1 MVWGVRPWGARRIL
15 AHVKGLPRDSA
26 TIRAL
31 RGEMADWTWDTELL
45 AAVFDGIN
53 ALCYYTLRA
62 AGVED
67 ARPPKPF
74 PRPGR
79 EEQVP
84 VKKLTDFNAFLSR
97 GTT

>member
-1 MVWGVRPWGARRIL
+1 MWGVRPWGARRLL

-26 TIRAL
+26 TIRAI
-31 RGEMADWTWDTELL
+31 RGEQADWSWDTELL

-53 ALCYYTLRA
+53 VLCYYTLRA
-62 AGVED
+62 AGVDD
-67 ARPPKPF
+67 AKPPKPF

-79 EEQVP
+79 DKREEE
-84 VKKLTDFNAFLSR
+84 KKLSDFQAFLNR